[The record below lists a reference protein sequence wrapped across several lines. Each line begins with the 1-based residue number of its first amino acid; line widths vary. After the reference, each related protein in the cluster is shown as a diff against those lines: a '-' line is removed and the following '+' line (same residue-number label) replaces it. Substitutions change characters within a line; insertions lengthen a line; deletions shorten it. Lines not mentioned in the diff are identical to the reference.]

1 MFRDLADRCRCRARV
16 SGRVANVAAMTWL
29 IAVLVVSVVVS
40 ILRGGK
46 LSNLPDI
53 YARGWWLLFIGFG
66 MQIVAT
72 FVDSSRIAVTLLLT
86 SLVVLLVMV
95 WLNRSA
101 PGMWIAGIGLLM
113 NFVVISLNN
122 GMPVLPEAIR
132 LAGGSGDVVFGAKHV
147 ILDESTRL
155 PFLADVIP
163 LPGSVISL
171 GDVFLAV
178 GLGVFIEDQ
187 LKQPLRLF
195 RHRVPGVPGSAVDR

>member
-1 MFRDLADRCRCRARV
+1 
-16 SGRVANVAAMTWL
+16 MTWL
-29 IAVLVVSVVVS
+29 IAVLVVSVLVS
-40 ILRGGK
+40 IMRGGK

-66 MQIVAT
+66 MQIVAS
-72 FVDSSRIAVTLLLT
+72 FVDSSRLAVSLLLT
-86 SLVVLLVMV
+86 SFVVLLVMV

-113 NFVVISLNN
+113 NFIVISLNN

-132 LAGGSGDVVFGAKHV
+132 LAGGSTDVVFGAKHV
-147 ILDESTRL
+147 VLDEATRL

-195 RHRVPGVPGSAVDR
+195 RHRVPGVPGSAADR

>member
-1 MFRDLADRCRCRARV
+1 
-16 SGRVANVAAMTWL
+16 MTWL
-29 IAVLVVSVVVS
+29 IAVLVVSVLVS
-40 ILRGGK
+40 VMRGGK

-66 MQIVAT
+66 MQIVANA
-72 FVDSSRIAVTLLLT
+72 VNDSRVAVGLLLT
-86 SLVVLLVMV
+86 SYVVLLVMV

-101 PGMWIAGIGLLM
+101 AGMWIAGIGLLM
-113 NFVVISLNN
+113 NFIVISINT
-122 GMPVLPEAIR
+122 GMPVMLEAIE
-132 LAGGSGDVVFGAKHV
+132 LAGGTSDVVFGAKHV
-147 ILDESTRL
+147 LLDQSTKL

-195 RHRVPGVPGSAVDR
+195 RHRVQGVPGSAADR

>member
-1 MFRDLADRCRCRARV
+1 
-16 SGRVANVAAMTWL
+16 MTWL

-40 ILRGGK
+40 VMRGGK

-66 MQIVAT
+66 MQIVANS
-72 FVDSSRIAVTLLLT
+72 VDSARLAVALLLT
-86 SLVVLLVMV
+86 SYVVLLITV
-95 WLNRSA
+95 WMNRA
-101 PGMWIAGIGLLM
+101 EAGMWIAGIGLLM
-113 NFVVISLNN
+113 NFTVITLNN
-122 GMPVLPEAIR
+122 GMPVMEESIQ
-132 LAGGSGDVVFGAKHV
+132 LAGGGSDIVFGAKHV
-147 ILDESTRL
+147 MLDESSRFA
-155 PFLADVIP
+155 FLADVIP

-195 RHRVPGVPGSAVDR
+195 RHRVQGTPGSAADR